1 MCAARAEVLRKKL
14 AEEAKVRMSEGG
26 KAAGKGRPKQGV
38 APAPDPNPSTGRTR
52 DEVGKV
58 FGVCEVVKAAD
69 ESPSRR
75 TRMPATRGGRGG
87 FIPCC
92 HTLLSRA
99 PYFSRDAFPDQGAVV
114 NRTRTAFTLI
124 ELLVVMAIIAVLIG
138 LLVPAVQKVREAA
151 ARTQDA
157 NNLKQMG
164 LAVHGCNDDYG
175 HLPPAY
181 GTFPNA
187 AGAVGPPAGLG
198 TLQYFLL
205 PYLEQDALYRSVTV
219 TSDNIM
225 GTPLKVFMGPA
236 DPTMQSNG
244 IVMSM
249 MMGGPYGGCSYASNY
264 LVFGGTPGGQ
274 ARIPATFLDGTS
286 NTILF
291 GPIFTDCGGT
301 QYMWNMGSCGNPPTW
316 PYSYNPA
323 TDYLRLPLPQTRP
336 ALAQCDPS
344 LLQSPYSGTI
354 LIGLGDGSVRNLS
367 AAVSAYSWNLGLN
380 PSDGQAFDGSW

>member
-1 MCAARAEVLRKKL
+1 VTRNRA
-14 AEEAKVRMSEGG
+14 
-26 KAAGKGRPKQGV
+26 
-38 APAPDPNPSTGRTR
+38 
-52 DEVGKV
+52 
-58 FGVCEVVKAAD
+58 
-69 ESPSRR
+69 
-75 TRMPATRGGRGG
+75 
-87 FIPCC
+87 
-92 HTLLSRA
+92 
-99 PYFSRDAFPDQGAVV
+99 
-114 NRTRTAFTLI
+114 AFTLI
-124 ELLVVMAIIAVLIG
+124 ELLVVIAIIAVLIG

-157 NNLKQMG
+157 NNLKQLG

-175 HLPPAY
+175 RLPPAY
-181 GTFPNA
+181 GTFPNP

-205 PYLEQDALYRSVTV
+205 PYLEQDAAYKSTTI

-225 GTPLKVFMGPA
+225 GTPLKVYMGPA
-236 DPTMQSNG
+236 DPTMPPGG

-274 ARIPATFLDGTS
+274 ARIPATFTDGTS

-291 GPIFTDCGGT
+291 APIYTDCNGI
-301 QYMWNMGSCGNPPTW
+301 QSMWSMGCCGNPPTW
-316 PYSYNPA
+316 PYFYNPA
-323 TDYLRLPLPQTRP
+323 TDYLRLPLPQMRP
-336 ALAQCDPS
+336 ALSRCDPA

-367 AAVSAYSWNLGLN
+367 SGVSPYSWNLGLN
-380 PSDGQAFDGSW
+380 PSDGQAFDSSW